1 MKALVVDDDLALA
14 DVVSFTLRRAGY
26 EVIVAHDGQMALDR
40 WRSEQPDFLVLDLNL
55 PRLSGL
61 EVCQRIR
68 AEADTPILILSVRD
82 EDDDVVNGLRAGAD
96 DYIVKPFSPRQLVA
110 RVDTVLRRAGVSRAS
125 RAMRPAPDKFSAG
138 ALLLDA
144 GRGEISAGGEVRVR
158 LTPLESQL
166 LQTLMLN
173 KDQVLTADALIDHVW
188 GPNGADRAMLKQVVY
203 RLRTKIEQI
212 AAESTHIET
221 VPGVGYSLSTSP
233 APREKNSN

>member
-40 WRSEQPDFLVLDLNL
+40 WQAEQPDFIVLDLNL

-82 EDDDVVNGLRAGAD
+82 EDDDVVNGLKAGAD

-110 RVDTVLRRAGVSRAS
+110 RVDTVLRRAGASRAS
-125 RAMRPAPDKFSAG
+125 RAAPDKFQRRCAAAGCRARRNFRRGRTAGAPDSAG
-138 ALLLDA
+138 KPIA
-144 GRGEISAGGEVRVR
+144 
-158 LTPLESQL
+158 
-166 LQTLMLN
+166 
-173 KDQVLTADALIDHVW
+173 ADAH
-188 GPNGADRAMLKQVVY
+188 A
-203 RLRTKIEQI
+203 
-212 AAESTHIET
+212 
-221 VPGVGYSLSTSP
+221 
-233 APREKNSN
+233 